1 MGIEITSGFD
11 SQIINVVQIVPA
23 WQKCKDLSAF
33 DAIKN
38 ERDSANIVSDFGK
51 PTGKLVKGAAEY
63 AVEANLKG
71 FLGASYSLGAILSLP
86 FVPYVNQK
94 FGRRWSIMF
103 GSCISVVGA
112 ILQGFANG
120 SRLIVISREEAI

>member
-1 MGIEITSGFD
+1 M
-11 SQIINVVQIVPA
+11 P
-23 WQKCKDLSAF
+23 L
-33 DAIKN
+33 KN
-38 ERDSANIVSDFGK
+38 QRDGANILSVFGK

-63 AVEANLKG
+63 AVESNLKG

-86 FVPYVNQK
+86 FVPYVNQT

-103 GSCISVVGA
+103 GSCISVIGA

-120 SRLIVISREEAI
+120 SRLIDLTRSCD